1 MKWLYYE
8 DYILF
13 VSSLRNDKKF
23 ANESLQI
30 SIEILSKN
38 AYEKYEKS
46 SKLHLVT
53 GLSGE
58 IFFVLL

>member
-1 MKWLYYE
+1 MIIKK
-8 DYILF
+8 YI
-13 VSSLRNDKKF
+13 F

-30 SIEILSKN
+30 SSEILFKN
-38 AYEKYEKS
+38 LYEKYEKS
-46 SKLHLVT
+46 SELHFVT